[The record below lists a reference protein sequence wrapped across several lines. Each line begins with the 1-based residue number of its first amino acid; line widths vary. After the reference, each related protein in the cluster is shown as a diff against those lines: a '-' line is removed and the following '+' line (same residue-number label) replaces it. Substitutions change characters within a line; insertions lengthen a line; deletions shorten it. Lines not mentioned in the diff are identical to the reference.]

1 MGDILNEA
9 YAIAQCKECPWYK
22 SCAVPMRLTPEDIRR
37 QIEQA
42 PKMGFPNQPDTGF
55 QNFLSSM
62 ASAAQKECTR
72 LEGKFPETAQFLA
85 LREKIQFLRQWRGSE
100 PQETVPPAKW
110 DPAKIVADTQRRQD
124 FVRLLT
130 AKVLSSK

>member
-42 PKMGFPNQPDTGF
+42 PKMGFPSQPDTGF

-62 ASAAQKECTR
+62 ASAAQNTL
-72 LEGKFPETAQFLA
+72 LEGCPIFIERLRRSPELA
-85 LREKIQFLRQWRGSE
+85 RKLKELMQNWQEER
-100 PQETVPPAKW
+100 PQQP
-110 DPAKIVADTQRRQD
+110 
-124 FVRLLT
+124 
-130 AKVLSSK
+130 

>member
-22 SCAVPMRLTPEDIRR
+22 SCAVPLRLTQEDIRR

-42 PKMGFPNQPDTGF
+42 PKMGFSSQPDTNF

-62 ASAAQKECTR
+62 ASAAQNTL
-72 LEGKFPETAQFLA
+72 LEGCPIFIERLRRSPDLA
-85 LREKIQFLRQWRGSE
+85 RKVKELMQDWQEE
-100 PQETVPPAKW
+100 HPQ
-110 DPAKIVADTQRRQD
+110 QQ
-124 FVRLLT
+124 
-130 AKVLSSK
+130 